1 LQPEAPAT
9 YCYPM
14 NRLLPGIA
22 LIGVMYAGLPAF
34 AVDTVRSTPLDQ
46 RQVRGCMSKRMS
58 SDRSISYNEAKK
70 DCAMRL
76 RAQNQTPTVPL
87 AGAGGG
93 K

>member
-1 LQPEAPAT
+1 
-9 YCYPM
+9 M
-14 NRLLPGIA
+14 NRLLPAIA
-22 LIGVMYAGLPAF
+22 LIGLMYAGLPAF
-34 AVDTVRSTPLDQ
+34 AVDTVRSATLDQ

-70 DCAMRL
+70 ACAMRL
-76 RAQNQTPTVPL
+76 RAQNQTPTAPL

>member
-1 LQPEAPAT
+1 
-9 YCYPM
+9 M
-14 NRLLPGIA
+14 NRLLPAIA

-34 AVDTVRSTPLDQ
+34 AVDVVRQAPLDQ

-76 RAQNQTPTVPL
+76 RAQNQTPTAPL